1 MISSLGRRAATMAFA
16 GIGPGPGRSPARPLA
31 RGDGSLAEDL
41 AAPHSAGS
49 ARSSAPAR
57 QAVRSGHGWQDA
69 LARSSSAGSSEN
81 HSSPPPRWQGSGSAS
96 AAGGRAGAALEAL
109 GMTILGVR
117 AAPFR
122 LCAAGA
128 RGGTGRAGTA
138 GELLGAHDVAVAWIC
153 RQRLEPRA
161 GWMVAFADPDLLHR
175 DSFRV
180 VVAGVRSGPCALRTP
195 DVRLRVVVPVSSV
208 RPQRPGGHP
217 PHSRSHDPGDER
229 ERPAGTPVHAG
240 TSEPGSPG
248 KDRMR
253 FAGQP
258 LRRRPPLR

>member
-1 MISSLGRRAATMAFA
+1 MAPRRKISPPQT
-16 GIGPGPGRSPARPLA
+16 PQ
-31 RGDGSLAEDL
+31 
-41 AAPHSAGS
+41 GS
-49 ARSSAPAR
+49 ARSSASAR

-81 HSSPPPRWQGSGSAS
+81 HRSPCPRWQGSGSAS

-195 DVRLRVVVPVSSV
+195 DVRLRVVAPVCSV

-217 PHSRSHDPGDER
+217 PHGRSRDPADER